1 MAIFDLLHHFLIAQV
16 PCNLGLSSGTRIAC
30 RIFPSFTSH
39 NLHKDPSGLGLFLSL
54 VFSKSPE
61 KGLAHRRFQKIFL
74 KWKKG
79 RMYTQHFRQP
89 SYSKDLQALNKKF
102 FLGSYHTVSTDE
114 KRTVDR
120 WIASVILGKL
130 TFVVLQGISLSTIF
144 PGRSR

>member
-1 MAIFDLLHHFLIAQV
+1 
-16 PCNLGLSSGTRIAC
+16 
-30 RIFPSFTSH
+30 
-39 NLHKDPSGLGLFLSL
+39 
-54 VFSKSPE
+54 
-61 KGLAHRRFQKIFL
+61 
-74 KWKKG
+74 
-79 RMYTQHFRQP
+79 MYTQHFRQP
-89 SYSKDLQALNKKF
+89 SDSKDLQALNKKF